1 MDLCNIKGYI
11 LRSGGAEGADSFFE
25 EFSLPEQREIYLPWR
40 NFNNNNSDLYT
51 PMDAAYKIAEKYH
64 PGWLRLSFGAKKLM
78 ARNVHQVLGQ
88 DLKTPCQF
96 IICWTKDGKA
106 SGGTGQA
113 IRIATSM
120 DIPVYNLKN
129 TGDIEELAEFLL
141 DK

>member
-1 MDLCNIKGYI
+1 MELCNQKGYI

-25 EFSLPEQREIYLPWR
+25 EYSLPEQREIYLPWR

-51 PMDAAYKIAEKYH
+51 PVDAAYKTAEKYH
-64 PGWLRLSFGAKKLM
+64 PGWPRLSFGAKKLM

-96 IICWTKDGKA
+96 IICWTKGGKPV
-106 SGGTGQA
+106 GGTSQA
-113 IRIATSM
+113 IRIAESM
-120 DIPVYNLKN
+120 DIPIYNLALID
-129 TGDIEELAEFLL
+129 DIKELTDFLL